1 MDNPAPTDQSNYNGG
16 SPSGAALGSA
26 PPADWPVEARISH
39 RIMIYA
45 ARRRTYGMNQM
56 TIEDIVR
63 EELAKEPNVRVSHSG
78 PSAGTVK
85 HDEET

>member
-1 MDNPAPTDQSNYNGG
+1 
-16 SPSGAALGSA
+16 
-26 PPADWPVEARISH
+26 
-39 RIMIYA
+39 MIYA